1 LEGNKYH
8 ASTDTIRFEGDVVLF
23 SSSASK
29 LSDILPFVSKATV
42 VSAPFLFVSRNAS
55 SPSRFHVQLL
65 ADSPALHWRSA
76 VSRIRASGAKFAPV
90 VSLMNCSDDDLDL
103 MFRDASVQNALMTDI
118 VALLRT
124 LSADGAILDFY
135 SCLGRERAL
144 GVKSQMHR
152 VVAFLGSS
160 MLRKKMISILSVP
173 PIKGS
178 AVVDAQLF
186 AARDFETLEYSFSF
200 FHVLFCAHALP
211 SNSTTAAARAPL
223 AWIIKSVRA
232 MLPSGSVKTKR
243 AGKLVASIDLRAAV
257 FDRHGNGWHVD
268 GDGLVNLLLNHTGRC
283 MWDGDSMEHSCAS
296 LRCPSFPPLCLCH
309 PNFVHSGTY
318 SDRGQ
323 RHEVF
328 LPSLRGLQV
337 CNSLMS
343 CRITIQHIA
352 VVVSGA

>member
-8 ASTDTIRFEGDVVLF
+8 ASTNTIRFEGDVVLF

-29 LSDILPFVSKATV
+29 LPDILPFVSKATV
-42 VSAPFLFVSRNAS
+42 VSVPISRNAS

-76 VSRIRASGAKFAPV
+76 TSRIRASGAKFAPV
-90 VSLMNCSDDDLDL
+90 VSLMNCIDDDLDL
-103 MFRDASVQNALMTDI
+103 MFRDAYVQNALMADI

-124 LSADGAILDFY
+124 LSADGAVLDFY

-144 GVKSQMHR
+144 RVKSQMHR
-152 VVAFLGSS
+152 VVAFLRSS

-186 AARDFETLEYSFSF
+186 AAKDFETLEYSFSF

-257 FDRHGNGWHVD
+257 FDRHGSGWHVD

-296 LRCPSFPPLCLCH
+296 CAACPFSSCACVSPTLFIQVHTATAVNGARCFFYLCEDFKYATL
-309 PNFVHSGTY
+309 
-318 SDRGQ
+318 
-323 RHEVF
+323 
-328 LPSLRGLQV
+328 
-337 CNSLMS
+337 
-343 CRITIQHIA
+343 
-352 VVVSGA
+352 